1 MKERNKEWAEEIQI
15 YSDDKEDLI
24 ILIRDKSG
32 ISDSKSFG

>member
-1 MKERNKEWAEEIQI
+1 MTEEIQA
-15 YSDDKEDLI
+15 YSGDEEDLI